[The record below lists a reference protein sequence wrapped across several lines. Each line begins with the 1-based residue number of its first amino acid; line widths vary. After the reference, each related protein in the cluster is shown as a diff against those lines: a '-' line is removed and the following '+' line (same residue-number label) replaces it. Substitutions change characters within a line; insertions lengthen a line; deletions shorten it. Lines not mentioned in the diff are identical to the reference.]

1 MRVSGGWFR
10 RDQGRIKIRP
20 QWQIRTRRNGGVEL
34 LAYHK
39 ESRSLGRL
47 RADAASGTIVW
58 LAQVFAAAT
67 QQHDCR
73 ALAPILPYVNEPSR
87 RLWRSSEL

>member
-1 MRVSGGWFR
+1 VGTKDVSKFVHNS
-10 RDQGRIKIRP
+10 KS
-20 QWQIRTRRNGGVEL
+20 
-34 LAYHK
+34 A
-39 ESRSLGRL
+39 LGAMVASNCWPTTKKVAHGHL